1 MKTFGEVI
9 AELRKERGL
18 TQKSLAARLKKK
30 DGRVVV
36 LVQETAGRAAAMR
49 EQRVQHLLLDL

>member
-1 MKTFGEVI
+1 M
-9 AELRKERGL
+9 
-18 TQKSLAARLKKK
+18 AARLKKK
-30 DGRVVV
+30 DGLIRVVV